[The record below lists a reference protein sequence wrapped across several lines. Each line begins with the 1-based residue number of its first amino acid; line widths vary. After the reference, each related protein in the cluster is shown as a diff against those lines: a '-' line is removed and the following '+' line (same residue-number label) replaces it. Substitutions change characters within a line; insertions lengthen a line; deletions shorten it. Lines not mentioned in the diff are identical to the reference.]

1 MKKRQD
7 KYKHKTFTKGKV
19 YIIATLCVGLIIA
32 VSFIVKQYTTGSKS
46 DIDNSPNNSVV
57 EPIEEQENI
66 NDSMAE
72 ESNTEDTS
80 QELTPNNIETPE
92 AVTQEDRDE
101 LAKIVEEAK
110 QDELNGVQTEEPTE
124 SRMQAPQGGSGE

>member
-7 KYKHKTFTKGKV
+7 KYKRKTFNKGKV
-19 YIIATLCVGLIIA
+19 YIIATLCVGIIIA
-32 VSFIVKQYTTGSKS
+32 VSFIMKQYTTGSKS
-46 DIDNSPNNSVV
+46 DVDNSPNNSVV
-57 EPIEEQENI
+57 EPIEEEENI
-66 NDSMAE
+66 DDSMAE
-72 ESNTEDTS
+72 ESNAEDTS
-80 QELTPNNIETPE
+80 QELTQNNIETPK

-110 QDELNGVQTEEPTE
+110 QDELNGVQNEEPTE